1 MSINEIIMYI
11 MVLFMVIGGIDKC
24 IGNKL
29 GLGEQFEEGLMA
41 MGSLALSMV
50 GIITLAPVLATVL
63 SPIVV
68 PVYEFLGAD
77 PSMFATTLLANDMGG
92 FALAQQMAHD
102 PQAGLFAG
110 AILGAMMGPTLV
122 FTIPVAL
129 GIIEKEDQQ
138 YLATGV
144 LSGIIT
150 IPLGLLAGGL
160 VAGMPM
166 SMILPNLLPIVIV
179 AALIIVGLWLAPQ
192 GMIKGFNVF
201 GKGVV
206 IVAIAGLVIG
216 AIQQLVDITL
226 IPGIAPV
233 TEGIEVVGDSA
244 LTLAGAFCLVA
255 VITRVFNK
263 PLMKLGK
270 VLGMNE
276 IAAAGMVATLANNI
290 PMFQMLKDMDRR
302 GKIINVAFAV
312 SASFILGDHLGF
324 TAGVAKEMIFPMMV
338 GKIVGGI
345 TAIFVA
351 VFMANRLLG
360 KEKEVTVSEQTTTK
374 EQTIVE

>member
-160 VAGMPM
+160 VAGMPL

-206 IVAIAGLVIG
+206 IVAIAGLIVG
-216 AIQQLVDITL
+216 AIQQLIDITL

-233 TEGIEVVGDSA
+233 TEGIEVVGDIA

-360 KEKEVTVSEQTTTK
+360 KEKEVTVKEKTTAK

>member
-233 TEGIEVVGDSA
+233 TEGIEVVGDIA

-360 KEKEVTVSEQTTTK
+360 KEKEVTATEQTTK

>member
-226 IPGIAPV
+226 ILGIAPV
-233 TEGIEVVGDSA
+233 TEGIEVVGDIA

>member
-11 MVLFMVIGGIDKC
+11 MVLFMIIGAVDKC
-24 IGNKL
+24 IGNKF
-29 GLGEQFEEGLMA
+29 GFGEKFEEGIMA

-50 GIITLAPVLATVL
+50 GIITLAPVLANIL

-68 PVYEFLGAD
+68 PVYTFLGAD

-110 AILGAMMGPTLV
+110 AILGAMMGPTIV

-129 GIIEKEDQQ
+129 GIIEKSDQQ

-144 LSGIIT
+144 LSGIVT

-160 VAGMPM
+160 TAGMPIG
-166 SMILPNLLPIVIV
+166 MILSNLVPIVLV
-179 AALIIVGLWLAPQ
+179 AALIILGLWLAPN
-192 GMIKGFNVF
+192 GMIKGFTIF
-201 GKGVV
+201 GQGVV
-206 IVAIAGLVIG
+206 IVAIFGLVVG
-216 AIQQLVDITL
+216 AIQQLVGITL
-226 IPGIAPV
+226 IEGIAPV
-233 TEGIEVVGDSA
+233 SEGIEVVGGIA

-255 VITRVFNK
+255 FITKVFNK
-263 PLMKLGK
+263 PLLKLGEAM
-270 VLGMNE
+270 GMNE

-290 PMFQMLKDMDRR
+290 PMFQMMKDMDNR

-312 SASFILGDHLGF
+312 SASFVLGDHLGF

-338 GKIVGGI
+338 GKLVAGI
-345 TAIFVA
+345 TAIFVGM
-351 VFMANRLLG
+351 FMANRLLG
-360 KEKEVTVSEQTTTK
+360 KAEPKAK
-374 EQTIVE
+374 A

>member
-50 GIITLAPVLATVL
+50 GIITLAPILATVL

-233 TEGIEVVGDSA
+233 TEGIEVVGDIA

-276 IAAAGMVATLANNI
+276 IAAAGMVANLANNI